1 MNKNISFIMPH
12 FFFENKGGAELQ
24 TYYLA
29 KELIYRG
36 WNVNYFREKSSMNFR
51 LRVYEGIKLYTI
63 YIPKF
68 LLHPRLLFIKQIL
81 RRFQLFIYQKKIY
94 SGIIYNRA
102 DESYL
107 PLFKNDVSNY
117 NFKLIWACSHDD
129 KLKNFYWSKKYGK
142 RIHKLIFNKLNEL
155 DLILLQ
161 TEFQKKLLFKNF
173 GLTGKV
179 LYNSHPLPK
188 EEDFHRQNI
197 VVWVGRL
204 HKRKYPERF
213 LSIVKRMKNHKDIS
227 FIMIGKKLSTR
238 YDTLIK
244 STILEN
250 SNFHFY
256 GESNQEFILQ
266 ILKKAKLLVN
276 TSDTE
281 GFSNTFIEAWLRG
294 VPVISLSGVNPDN
307 LIKKK
312 SIGFVCENLEEI
324 QNQISKVINDDA
336 LFTKM
341 SNKSKKI
348 ARDMFDIKKYADN
361 FINII
366 NELY

>member
-1 MNKNISFIMPH
+1 MPH

-129 KLKNFYWSKKYGK
+129 KLKNFHWSKKYGK
-142 RIHKLIFNKLNEL
+142 RIHKLIFNKLNKL

-179 LYNSHPLPK
+179 LYNSHPVPIDK
-188 EEDFHRQNI
+188 DIQRMNI
-197 VVWVGRL
+197 VLWVGRL
-204 HKRKYPERF
+204 HKRKYPDRF
-213 LSIVKRMKNHKDIS
+213 LKIVKRMKNHKNIK
-227 FIMIGKKLSTR
+227 FVMIGKKLNDK
-238 YDTLIK
+238 YDSQIK
-244 STILEN
+244 YTCEEN
-250 SNFHFY
+250 PNFHFY

-266 ILKKAKLLVN
+266 LLNKAKLLVN
-276 TSDTE
+276 TSDSE

-294 VPVISLSGVNPDN
+294 VAVISLSGVNPDN
-307 LIKKK
+307 LIRKK
-312 SIGFVCENLEEI
+312 SIGFVCENLKEM
-324 QNQISKVINDDA
+324 QNRIYELINDDS
-336 LFTKM
+336 LFIKM
-341 SNKSKKI
+341 SNNSKKI
-348 ARDMFDIKKYADN
+348 SRDMFDIKKYVDN
-361 FINII
+361 FIIFI

>member
-1 MNKNISFIMPH
+1 MPH

-24 TYYLA
+24 TYYIA
-29 KELIYRG
+29 KELVKRG
-36 WNVNYFREKSSMNFR
+36 WNVNYFREKNSLDFTLND
-51 LRVYEGIKLYTI
+51 YDGIKLYSI

-68 LLHPRLLFIKQIL
+68 LLHPRLLFLKQIL
-81 RRFQLFIYQKKIY
+81 RRFQLYIYQKEIY
-94 SGIIYNRA
+94 SGVVYNRA

-107 PLFKNDVSNY
+107 PLFKNNKSND

-129 KLKNFYWSKKYGK
+129 KLKAFYWSKKYGK
-142 RIHKLIFNKLNEL
+142 RIHKLISNKLNKL

-173 GLTGKV
+173 GLIGKV

-188 EEDFHRQNI
+188 DEDFHRQNI

-213 LSIVKRMKNHKDIS
+213 LNMVKRMKNHKDIS

-238 YDTLIK
+238 YDSLIK
-244 STILEN
+244 STISEN

-276 TSDTE
+276 TSDSE

-324 QNQISKVINDDA
+324 QNQICKVINDDT

-366 NELY
+366 NELN